1 MKITPMERV
10 DIVREKA
17 GFRAPRVT
25 LHVMELAKSACE
37 CREGK
42 GGSPKR
48 RREVSDFVID
58 KRL

>member
-1 MKITPMERV
+1 MERV

-25 LHVMELAKSACE
+25 LHVMELAKSSCE